1 MPESKR
7 PMPRDTL
14 EVSLPEAVERRDAR
28 IAACMQLAA
37 GGLISPLVN
46 MVPSRSVE
54 QTRQEGYL

>member
-1 MPESKR
+1 MPESKH

-14 EVSLPEAVERRDAR
+14 EVSLPEAAERRDAR

-37 GGLISPLVN
+37 GGLVSPLVK
-46 MVPSRSVE
+46 MGPSRSVE